1 MPKVTQTSPPK
12 KLRKPRPAM
21 TPEARENQL
30 IALAIDR
37 VEQRIIDGT
46 ASSQE
51 LIHYLK
57 LGSEKNQLEMEKLRK
72 ENELLTAKT
81 SALESAKNIEEMYI
95 KVIAAMRSYN
105 GADEEYED

>member
-1 MPKVTQTSPPK
+1 
-12 KLRKPRPAM
+12 M

-30 IALAIDR
+30 ISLAIDR

-81 SALESAKNIEEMYI
+81 NALEAAKNIEEMYAQ
-95 KVIAAMRSYN
+95 VIAAMRSYN
-105 GADEEYED
+105 GVDEEYED

>member
-30 IALAIDR
+30 ISLAIDR

-81 SALESAKNIEEMYI
+81 NALEAAKNIEEMYAQ
-95 KVIAAMRSYN
+95 VIAAMRSYN
-105 GADEEYED
+105 GVDEEYED

>member
-81 SALESAKNIEEMYI
+81 SALESARTLK
-95 KVIAAMRSYN
+95 RCTSR
-105 GADEEYED
+105 

>member
-81 SALESAKNIEEMYI
+81 SALESTKNIEEMYI

>member
-72 ENELLTAKT
+72 ENELLTVKT

>member
-81 SALESAKNIEEMYI
+81 SALESAKHIEEMY
-95 KVIAAMRSYN
+95 VNAIAAMRSYN

>member
-105 GADEEYED
+105 GADEEYDD

>member
-1 MPKVTQTSPPK
+1 MPEVTQTSPPK

-21 TPEARENQL
+21 TPEARGNQL